1 MDVYVSGTKEAA
13 GLGGALLAK
22 YAWWK
27 QDNPSGT
34 FEDMTDGERVGLQLV
49 AKTQPDVAEIY
60 EKLVESYDVSE
71 QLALQA
77 WASRGKN

>member
-22 YAWWK
+22 FAWWK
-27 QDNPSGT
+27 KSNPDGA

-49 AKTQPDVAEIY
+49 AKTQPDIAEVY
-60 EKLVESYDVSE
+60 EELVDSYDASE